1 MCVCMC
7 TCVPAYICVF
17 DILMSYIFALTS
29 NLLKSPS
36 EQPCPRPLFLLTPFC
51 VLVHERHTKLS
62 KAIWTP
68 IGLQG
73 IVLPGL
79 APSVA
84 IGLLA
89 AGGVRLQQERSS
101 RLARR
106 GCSDQLI
113 ITWGSCLKID
123 GPSFW
128 PQREER
134 LPFLCPAGPLHSL
147 SVILLLF
154 FFN

>member
-1 MCVCMC
+1 MCMC

-17 DILMSYIFALTS
+17 DILMSYFFALTS
-29 NLLKSPS
+29 NLLKSPFS
-36 EQPCPRPLFLLTPFC
+36 TALPKTPLLAHAVLC
-51 VLVHERHTKLS
+51 LVHERHTKLS

-73 IVLPGL
+73 IILPGF

-89 AGGVRLQQERSS
+89 AGGVRLQQERSG

-113 ITWGSCLKID
+113 ITWGSCLQID
-123 GPSFW
+123 GPLFLASERGKSAISPSSW
-128 PQREER
+128 P
-134 LPFLCPAGPLHSL
+134 LTFSLHDL
-147 SVILLLF
+147 TPVFLF
-154 FFN
+154 FN